1 MTDFDLSEI
10 KSPKGLLKLFQA
22 LINLLGAIFCFVS
35 WWSSWRLWFR
45 FFIFVSMTGFILDL
59 VLLAMAFVRI
69 SPQIKFMPYIEIALD
84 GLWILFYLIASS
96 ILIKWIRLDGL
107 LGVSVFCGYV
117 AMITYFFDAL
127 LVYKKLRSPSST
139 QPDGGEPA
147 GAWTTDVPPPK
158 Y

>member
-22 LINLLGAIFCFVS
+22 LINLLGAIFCFASCYS
-35 WWSSWRLWFR
+35 WYSGR
-45 FFIFVSMTGFILDL
+45 FFEFVSMTGFILDL
-59 VLLAMAFVRI
+59 VLLAMAFVKI

-96 ILIKWIRLDGL
+96 ILIKWIRYDGL

-127 LVYKKLRSPSST
+127 LIYKKLRSPSST

>member
-1 MTDFDLSEI
+1 MADFDLSEI

-22 LINLLGAIFCFVS
+22 LINLIGAIFCFAS
-35 WWSSWRLWFR
+35 YITWYSAGD
-45 FFIFVSMTGFILDL
+45 FFEFVAMTGFILDL
-59 VLLAMAFVRI
+59 VLLAMAFVKI

-84 GLWILFYLIASS
+84 GLWMLFYLIAAS
-96 ILIKWIRLDGL
+96 ILIKWVRWDGL
-107 LGVSVFCGYV
+107 IGVSVFCGYV
-117 AMITYFFDAL
+117 AMITYFLDAL
-127 LVYKKLRSPSST
+127 FVYKKLRSTGST

>member
-22 LINLLGAIFCFVS
+22 LINLLGAIFCFAS
-35 WWSSWRLWFR
+35 WYSWYSGR
-45 FFIFVSMTGFILDL
+45 FFEFVSMTGFILDL
-59 VLLAMAFVRI
+59 VLLAMAFIKI

-96 ILIKWIRLDGL
+96 ILIKWIRHDGL

-127 LVYKKLRSPSST
+127 LVYKKLLSPSST
-139 QPDGGEPA
+139 QPDGREPA
-147 GAWTTDVPPPK
+147 
-158 Y
+158 